1 MGLTIYSQ
9 YEFDVNNNIISHK
22 LDICKYNKLN
32 NTNDE
37 NKIANNI
44 KDRKIKKC
52 AKGSRNVKLHLIL
65 IKKYNSYL
73 NNKLKSSKDLDT
85 KQPSYN
91 GIPGKNNRISATE
104 QGNKS
109 INGKVIK
116 KPDVTQYVDDIMK
129 TVETK
134 GVCDL
139 DQIFPKGGTKLLT
152 SQYFLNLLIL
162 LNENKLQLTLINNQI
177 KLSLIS

>member
-65 IKKYNSYL
+65 IKKYNSY
-73 NNKLKSSKDLDT
+73 
-85 KQPSYN
+85 
-91 GIPGKNNRISATE
+91 
-104 QGNKS
+104 
-109 INGKVIK
+109 VI
-116 KPDVTQYVDDIMK
+116 YI
-129 TVETK
+129 
-134 GVCDL
+134 
-139 DQIFPKGGTKLLT
+139 
-152 SQYFLNLLIL
+152 
-162 LNENKLQLTLINNQI
+162 
-177 KLSLIS
+177 

>member
-1 MGLTIYSQ
+1 M
-9 YEFDVNNNIISHK
+9 
-22 LDICKYNKLN
+22 
-32 NTNDE
+32 
-37 NKIANNI
+37 
-44 KDRKIKKC
+44 
-52 AKGSRNVKLHLIL
+52 
-65 IKKYNSYL
+65 
-73 NNKLKSSKDLDT
+73 KSSKDLDT